1 MKITLS
7 KSRGG
12 ITPSLLAKVKRAEN
26 PQRALEA
33 MGLAVVSLAKRNFTM
48 PAGRP
53 AAWAPLKPA
62 TITAK
67 KRAGRSEKPLQ
78 RTGTL
83 AKSPRVT
90 KVTRSTVT
98 VGSDRKAGG
107 QSLAAI
113 HQLGAPKA
121 KIPARP
127 FFPFHGS
134 TGQPTAKAQSLIR
147 QAALASLELEK

>member
-1 MKITLS
+1 MRISL
-7 KSRGG
+7 KSRDA
-12 ITPSLLAKVKRAEN
+12 ITPALLDKVKRAKN

-48 PAGRP
+48 PAARP

-62 TITAK
+62 TVKAK
-67 KRAGRSEKPLQ
+67 KRAGRSENPLQ

-90 KVTRSTVT
+90 NVTRSKVT
-98 VGSDRKAGG
+98 VGSDRKAGSH
-107 QSLAAI
+107 SLAAI

-127 FFPFHGS
+127 FFPFNGS
-134 TGQPTAKAQSLIR
+134 TGSPTPKAAKLIKE
-147 QAALASLELEK
+147 AARASLELEK

>member
-1 MKITLS
+1 MRISL
-7 KSRGG
+7 KSRDT
-12 ITPSLLAKVKRAEN
+12 ITPDLLDKVKRAKN

-62 TITAK
+62 TVKAK
-67 KRAGRSEKPLQ
+67 KRAGRSENPLQ

-90 KVTRSTVT
+90 NVTRSKVT

-107 QSLAAI
+107 HSLAAI

-127 FFPFHGS
+127 FFPFDGS
-134 TGQPTAKAQSLIR
+134 TGKPTAKAAQLIKE
-147 QAALASLELEK
+147 AARATLELEK